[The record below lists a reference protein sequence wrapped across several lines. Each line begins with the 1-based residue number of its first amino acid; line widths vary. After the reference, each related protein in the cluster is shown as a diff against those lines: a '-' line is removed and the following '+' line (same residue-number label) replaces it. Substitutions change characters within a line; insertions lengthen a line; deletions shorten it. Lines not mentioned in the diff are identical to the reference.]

1 MEGETGNNQDS
12 KSMTPFR
19 SYDRNQ
25 QYDGG
30 KGDRRGGEAT
40 SDRVTREDLLREM
53 IFDLRLE

>member
-1 MEGETGNNQDS
+1 MEAETDNKQDS
-12 KSMTPFR
+12 KSMTTFR

-25 QYDGG
+25 QDDGG

-40 SDRVTREDLLREM
+40 SDRVTMEDLLREL